1 MLCVLQSLLTRP
13 SSFGESHPFLCCV
26 VSHFIWTSISATD
39 WLEESMPDEPSWRI
53 EDTIRLTGILA
64 EHGVDVLDV
73 STGGIHPKQ
82 KINTFGIYQAHFSS
96 AAKKVHGGKILVS
109 AVGSITNGKIA
120 QECLDKGEADIIFVG
135 RTFQKNP
142 GTVWSFADDLGV
154 KVRSSR
160 QIEWGFGIGTG
171 RAAKKN

>member
-73 STGGIHPKQ
+73 STGGVHPQQ
-82 KINTFGIYQAHFSS
+82 KKNTFGLYQAHFSA

-135 RTFQKNP
+135 RTF
-142 GTVWSFADDLGV
+142 
-154 KVRSSR
+154 
-160 QIEWGFGIGTG
+160 
-171 RAAKKN
+171 